1 MRLSRKIGIIED
13 AEQRVL
19 DAGFVKSAQQKDSVA
34 APTAARIVGDIGK
47 DKGRQRGVPADRER
61 LLHGFV
67 ERSQPGRTARG

>member
-47 DKGRQRGVPADRER
+47 DKGRQRGVRP
-61 LLHGFV
+61 
-67 ERSQPGRTARG
+67 TASAFSTASSSEVSRG